1 MKNKNLLWVI
11 LLVVLGI
18 FILIILN
25 TKEKT
30 FRLTPFSNENLV
42 GNRASKEYLDT
53 IVSVGLDLL
62 EIKGVSVLIKD
73 MKDDIEIGDYE
84 VEAYIIGSN
93 KQYIIMMGSM
103 SRDKAIE
110 VISHELIH
118 LQQIEKFKLIKYRDS
133 LMWLNTIYKNPKE
146 IPYENR
152 EWEHEAFTYGR
163 ILENE
168 MLNKLYE

>member
-11 LLVVLGI
+11 LAVVLTI
-18 FILIILN
+18 LVLILIN

-30 FRLTPFSNENLV
+30 FQPTPFSNENLV
-42 GNRASKEYLDT
+42 GNRASKDYLDT

-62 EIKGVSVLIKD
+62 EIKGVSVLVKD
-73 MKDDIEIGDYE
+73 MKTDIEIGDYD

-93 KQYIIMMGSM
+93 KQYIIMISSM

-118 LQQIEKFKLIKYRDS
+118 LLQIEKFRLVKYRDS
-133 LMWLNTIYKNPKE
+133 LMWLNTIYKNPKD
-146 IPYENR
+146 IPYRDR
-152 EWEHEAFTYGR
+152 EWEREAFTHGR
-163 ILENE
+163 ILERE
-168 MLNKLYE
+168 VRRELYE